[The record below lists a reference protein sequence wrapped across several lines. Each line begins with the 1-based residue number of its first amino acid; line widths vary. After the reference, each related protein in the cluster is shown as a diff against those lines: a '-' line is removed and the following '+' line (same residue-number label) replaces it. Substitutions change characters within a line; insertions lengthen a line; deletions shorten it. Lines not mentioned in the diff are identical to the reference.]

1 MSVTAISSHGGMGAQ
16 GAASM
21 ERSAA
26 QMGDLK
32 GAGGAAGTNPGDS
45 VKISFSPPTAANSPI
60 DKLGSGVLDTL
71 RSFEQTRAS
80 KRESMSAAQG
90 GPASPVSA
98 AKSELLAGP
107 ASIRPAA
114 GGDVAS
120 SAPESV
126 SVDDAVNAMTRSF
139 DYAIETQLIVKTGSQ
154 FSSSASSL
162 MRGQ

>member
-1 MSVTAISSHGGMGAQ
+1 MQT
-16 GAASM
+16 
-21 ERSAA
+21 
-26 QMGDLK
+26 GDLK
-32 GAGGAAGTNPGDS
+32 GAAGASGTNPASDP
-45 VKISFSPPTAANSPI
+45 VKISFSPPVASDTPI

-71 RSFEQTRAS
+71 RGFEQTRAS
-80 KRESMSAAQG
+80 KRESMSLAQG

-114 GGDVAS
+114 GGEVSNA
-120 SAPESV
+120 APASV

-154 FSSSASSL
+154 FSSSAASL